1 MSDKGIIE
9 VRVIPADPREQG
21 YDTRIEV
28 DGEYGQGKDT
38 KKLDGRERNEA
49 DVSALV
55 GILVRAQYLL
65 GLLGAFPKD
74 TYIKT

>member
-1 MSDKGIIE
+1 
-9 VRVIPADPREQG
+9 
-21 YDTRIEV
+21 
-28 DGEYGQGKDT
+28 
-38 KKLDGRERNEA
+38 LDGRERNEA